1 MEVSRRSFLAGA
13 AASGFAGF
21 AAPVFTAPTP
31 SLLRTPSKWD
41 MTTDVVVAGSGIAG
55 MCAATAAVDNGAKV
69 VVFEK
74 GKYYGGAAII
84 NGGIMALQGG
94 TKWQREH
101 GVTDTPERLYVYFE
115 RFDSSEPQA
124 ATSNLL
130 YKSSAAITY
139 LNLISYINNQ
149 NISKKNCLFI

>member
-1 MEVSRRSFLAGA
+1 MEVSRRSFSAGA

-21 AAPVFTAPTP
+21 AARDFATPTP

-55 MCAATAAVDNGAKV
+55 MCAATAALDNGAKV

-74 GKYYGGAAII
+74 GKYCGGAAII

-94 TKWQREH
+94 TK
-101 GVTDTPERLYVYFE
+101 
-115 RFDSSEPQA
+115 
-124 ATSNLL
+124 
-130 YKSSAAITY
+130 
-139 LNLISYINNQ
+139 
-149 NISKKNCLFI
+149 

>member
-1 MEVSRRSFLAGA
+1 MEVSRRSFLAGT
-13 AASGFAGF
+13 AASGFASF
-21 AAPVFTAPTP
+21 AATVLAAPTP

-69 VVFEK
+69 IVFEK

-94 TKWQREH
+94 TK
-101 GVTDTPERLYVYFE
+101 
-115 RFDSSEPQA
+115 
-124 ATSNLL
+124 
-130 YKSSAAITY
+130 
-139 LNLISYINNQ
+139 
-149 NISKKNCLFI
+149 